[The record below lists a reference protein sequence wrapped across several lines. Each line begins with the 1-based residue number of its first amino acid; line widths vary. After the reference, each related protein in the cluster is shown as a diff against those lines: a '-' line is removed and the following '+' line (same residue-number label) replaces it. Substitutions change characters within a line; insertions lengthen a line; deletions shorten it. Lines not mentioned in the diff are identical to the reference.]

1 MGTLYYNFTFYVNKW
16 KCIIWRF
23 FTYIFE
29 KKVAVIRL
37 CELKQKE
44 IINTCTCRCL
54 GCPIDVEFDCKTGQ
68 ITALVVPG
76 PGRLCSFFGR
86 ESEYVIPWKCIC
98 QIGDDI
104 ILVQIQEEK
113 CFRKEHLT

>member
-1 MGTLYYNFTFYVNKW
+1 M
-16 KCIIWRF
+16 
-23 FTYIFE
+23 
-29 KKVAVIRL
+29 RL

-113 CFRKEHLT
+113 CFRKEPDISCQGLIFFIFFRKKYISPCL

>member
-1 MGTLYYNFTFYVNKW
+1 M
-16 KCIIWRF
+16 
-23 FTYIFE
+23 
-29 KKVAVIRL
+29 RL

-76 PGRLCSFFGR
+76 PGRLCSF
-86 ESEYVIPWKCIC
+86 
-98 QIGDDI
+98 
-104 ILVQIQEEK
+104 LEEK
-113 CFRKEHLT
+113 ASM